1 MLNGKPLQTSAEVIL
16 NQLPANAIQNIEV
29 ITAPSAKYDPEGTA
43 GIINITTN
51 QNATDGL
58 FSQFN
63 VRVGLP
69 SIEDYNNAAYHQRYG
84 GDATVNYR
92 KGPWNLSFGL
102 SYLRNDQGGRR
113 VGNAFTILQ
122 DTTTLFPSN
131 GERSLDNENYSGR
144 FTVSYTPN
152 PKNTFSLG
160 FYAGVRNKVRT
171 ADILYFNNR
180 GVVNGEEAY
189 NFQYFNENERTRNGD
204 FVLGSID
211 YAHTFAN
218 SSRLSTSFL
227 YEYTL
232 LGGPTFNF
240 NRAFPNTEQVLQEE
254 FNTNDNPLNGLR
266 YQLNYAFAEQEWGKV
281 ETGYQFRYLD
291 HTGNFVYQRRNLNT
305 GEFELIP
312 AFSSEVD
319 LTRLIH
325 SGFAQFS
332 GEKGR
337 WTYGAGV
344 RLEYMDRKL
353 DLQDKL
359 GAVDTTYVYDFIQPY
374 PSANLQYAFTD
385 LFRLKAA
392 YSRRV
397 ERTTTFKMNPFP
409 EREHSEVLEQ
419 GDPELRP
426 EFIDL
431 VELGLVKDFKDNSV
445 YATAYFRNVDN
456 LVNRVNNVFNDS
468 IINRI
473 YSNVGSG
480 QAIGLEA
487 GLELMPSE
495 KLKLFAGGN
504 LYQYT
509 INGTFDNRPV
519 NSASLIYSFNANAT
533 YNFSNSLSVQGSF
546 NYISDQNTAL
556 GEDSR
561 FYSPNLTVRKTFLDG
576 RLTTTLQW
584 LNIDMGLLK
593 TAEKSI
599 TTSREGEFFTT
610 TRYANEVD
618 IIMLNVSYTLND
630 LINKSKFI
638 KSEFGE
644 KEF

>member
-1 MLNGKPLQTSAEVIL
+1 
-16 NQLPANAIQNIEV
+16 
-29 ITAPSAKYDPEGTA
+29 
-43 GIINITTN
+43 
-51 QNATDGL
+51 
-58 FSQFN
+58 
-63 VRVGLP
+63 
-69 SIEDYNNAAYHQRYG
+69 
-84 GDATVNYR
+84 
-92 KGPWNLSFGL
+92 
-102 SYLRNDQGGRR
+102 
-113 VGNAFTILQ
+113 
-122 DTTTLFPSN
+122 
-131 GERSLDNENYSGR
+131 
-144 FTVSYTPN
+144 
-152 PKNTFSLG
+152 
-160 FYAGVRNKVRT
+160 
-171 ADILYFNNR
+171 
-180 GVVNGEEAY
+180 
-189 NFQYFNENERTRNGD
+189 
-204 FVLGSID
+204 
-211 YAHTFAN
+211 
-218 SSRLSTSFL
+218 
-227 YEYTL
+227 
-232 LGGPTFNF
+232 
-240 NRAFPNTEQVLQEE
+240 
-254 FNTNDNPLNGLR
+254 
-266 YQLNYAFAEQEWGKV
+266 
-281 ETGYQFRYLD
+281 
-291 HTGNFVYQRRNLNT
+291 
-305 GEFELIP
+305 
-312 AFSSEVD
+312 
-319 LTRLIH
+319 
-325 SGFAQFS
+325 
-332 GEKGR
+332 
-337 WTYGAGV
+337 
-344 RLEYMDRKL
+344 
-353 DLQDKL
+353 
-359 GAVDTTYVYDFIQPY
+359 
-374 PSANLQYAFTD
+374 
-385 LFRLKAA
+385 
-392 YSRRV
+392 
-397 ERTTTFKMNPFP
+397 MNPFP

-610 TRYANEVD
+610 TLYANEVD